1 LSSGG
6 WTAVRIRTPND
17 RTAIINALFTIGAE
31 GVQELDDE
39 LVTHL
44 RGIDRQS
51 VSAALR
57 AVDSAVKVD
66 FAQTPEV
73 DWADAWRSGI
83 TAHRVGSLVVTP
95 PWLADGFSEHERIVI
110 DPGMAFG
117 TGEHETTRSV
127 LYLASSIV
135 RPGDTVADLG
145 AGSAVLS
152 IAAAKLGAQRVVA
165 IELDAEAID
174 NAEAN
179 VRRNGVGGRVSV
191 LEGDARVL
199 LPLVAPVRVVLANII
214 SSALVELL
222 PTMASSLDANG
233 VAILGGILIDEADDL
248 QKSLERGGWSI
259 IETDQQG
266 MWWTVAASR

>member
-1 LSSGG
+1 LNSGG

-17 RTAIINALFTIGAE
+17 RTGIINALFRIGAE

-44 RGIDRQS
+44 RDIDRDS
-51 VSAALR
+51 VGAVLR
-57 AVDSAVKVD
+57 AVDPAVSVE
-66 FAQTPEV
+66 FAPTPAV
-73 DWADAWRSGI
+73 DWAAAWRSGI

-95 PWLADGFSEHERIVI
+95 PWLADGFSQHERIVI

-127 LYLASSIV
+127 LQLASSVV
-135 RPGDTVADLG
+135 RHGDIVADLG

-152 IAAAKLGAQRVVA
+152 IAAAKLGARRVVA
-165 IELDAEAID
+165 IEIDAEAID

-179 VRRNGVGGRVSV
+179 VRCNGVGDRVSV

-199 LPLVAPVRVVLANII
+199 LPLIAPVRVVLANII
-214 SSALVELL
+214 SSMLVKLL
-222 PTMASSLDANG
+222 PTMAMSLDTNG
-233 VAILGGILIDEADDL
+233 VAILGGVLVEEAPDL
-248 QKSLERGGWSI
+248 EESLERGGWSI
-259 IETDQQG
+259 IETDRQG
-266 MWWTVAASR
+266 LWWTVAASR